1 LDKNW
6 IIENLSKTLTTTEC
20 LDANAAVLVLL
31 RMVDQ
36 ELLVLLVKRV
46 EKSTD
51 PWSGQIAFPGGK
63 RDPEDKDLKET
74 MARETLEETSINIVV
89 SCQFLGAMESV
100 RSTQRPEMKIL
111 PFVVFQE
118 KEQEIKLNEELTE
131 YFWAPLEEMD
141 RNKGCVK
148 YGSEDFPA
156 FIIGGNVIWGLT
168 YRVLHNLIALLSS
181 FEEDTQRE
189 A

>member
-1 LDKNW
+1 
-6 IIENLSKTLTTTEC
+6 
-20 LDANAAVLVLL
+20 
-31 RMVDQ
+31 
-36 ELLVLLVKRV
+36 
-46 EKSTD
+46 
-51 PWSGQIAFPGGK
+51 
-63 RDPEDKDLKET
+63 

-148 YGSEDFPA
+148 YRSENFPA
-156 FIIGGNVIWGLT
+156 FIMGGNNIWGLT
-168 YRVLHNLIALLSS
+168 YRILHNLLALLSS
-181 FEEDTQRE
+181 FEEGTQRE